1 MKSGPCP
8 LSANC
13 MRPAFHP
20 ALHSYSHNKW
30 TSGRGA
36 DFIFKKWRKKFSQHS
51 EKAETKE
58 MGLFSKPWN

>member
-1 MKSGPCP
+1 
-8 LSANC
+8 